1 LKYFALL
8 KSVIT
13 PMNRYAC
20 LLMICGCMLA
30 GNLSAVDS
38 RVTHGKETFQAEEE
52 EKMDTLSLV
61 SYIASVGGLVALF
74 LLPQVAAILMLGGFI
89 GGLVAVASAKRRFR
103 NRKGRGLAIAAMV
116 VGGIMPALFI
126 LYLLALGI

>member
-1 LKYFALL
+1 
-8 KSVIT
+8 
-13 PMNRYAC
+13 
-20 LLMICGCMLA
+20 MLA
-30 GNLSAVDS
+30 GDLAAVDS
-38 RVTHGKETFQAEEE
+38 RVDCGTETFLAAEKDK
-52 EKMDTLSLV
+52 KMDTLSLV

-103 NRKGRGLAIAAMV
+103 NRKGRGLAIAAIV